1 MMMDEIP
8 LHIPTIEGLK
18 AAVVMSTPRG
28 DGDSETDG
36 VSPAMPSE
44 PSEPACHFSIDAMA
58 FLRHAALPAHS
69 GFSLGQHFAALD
81 VRSGSVTKRILDEL
95 RGAGMIRLE
104 LRGGFKQVHLYPAAW
119 EVLGMTPPKGM
130 GTGGGLHKAIVNM
143 LASEFKARGYDVR
156 IEFSL
161 GPERKRVDL
170 VAFGAKRIGIEVGL
184 SDPGQEVRNIKKDL
198 ASGVL
203 DLVIL
208 CSPEVAILERVRDA
222 MATDPWLTSRSS
234 QIQFFLV
241 ERRLP

>member
-1 MMMDEIP
+1 MDEIP
-8 LHIPTIEGLK
+8 LHIPTLEELTS
-18 AAVVMSTPRG
+18 AVIISAVPGSG
-28 DGDSETDG
+28 HLETDER
-36 VSPAMPSE
+36 SPAPPSE
-44 PSEPACHFSIDAMA
+44 RLEPARHLSIDAMA
-58 FLRHAALPAHS
+58 FLVHAALPAHA

-81 VRSGSVTKRILDEL
+81 VRSGSVKERILDEL
-95 RGAGMIRLE
+95 RGAGLIRLE
-104 LRGGFKQVHLYPAAW
+104 LRGGFKQVHLFPAAW

-156 IEFSL
+156 IEFPL

-184 SDPGQEVRNIKKDL
+184 SDPVQEVRNIKKDL